1 MQTLPCNVSTPIKFI
16 MIILRDD
23 QRIARLR
30 RVSQITSFLG
40 MGILLAGMLILFL
53 PNSAN
58 LVLYQL
64 VALFFGWMLS
74 QVGIYLGNRYVRD
87 PRPDELLDDVLR
99 KVARNGRLYHYL
111 LPATHV
117 LLIPS
122 GIIVFVPKYQ
132 AGNIAVEGGKWKQ
145 TGLGLRRFFG
155 QERLGNPTREAAL
168 SIEALASYLNKH
180 APSVEEVP
188 IGAIIVFTNKGNKNL
203 DLKNSSM
210 PAMHYTKIKGYLRQQ
225 KQESAMAEDDYQA
238 VKAAFD
244 KKAAHLLEQTA
255 VGDDEE

>member
-1 MQTLPCNVSTPIKFI
+1 

-30 RVSQITSFLG
+30 RISQITSFLG

-53 PNSAN
+53 PDSAN
-58 LVLYQL
+58 LIFYQL

-74 QVGIYLGNRYVRD
+74 QIGIYLGNRYVRD
-87 PRPDELLDDVLR
+87 PRPDEVLDEVLR
-99 KVARNGRLYHYL
+99 KVARNGRIYHYL

-132 AGNIAVEGGKWKQ
+132 AGNISVEGDKWKQ

-168 SIEALASYLNKH
+168 SIEAVASYLNKN

-188 IGAIIVFTNKGNKNL
+188 IGGIIVFTNKGNKNL
-203 DLKNSSM
+203 DLKNSSF
-210 PAMHYTKIKGYLRQQ
+210 PAMHYTKLKGYLRQQ
-225 KQESAMAEDDYQA
+225 KQEASMSEEVYAAIQ
-238 VKAAFD
+238 AAFD
-244 KKAAHLLEQTA
+244 KKAAHLLEKE
-255 VGDDEE
+255 VSNVEE